1 MHKRYLIC
9 FWGSNILLQSG
20 YLVPKIILQYAFT
33 LTKQQLNM
41 VHSTKN
47 GKNRSTVYVQPARC
61 LQNRAVKYQLKE
73 AAWG

>member
-47 GKNRSTVYVQPARC
+47 GKNLSTVYYLYTTNSLLIVCCRES
-61 LQNRAVKYQLKE
+61 VI
-73 AAWG
+73 AA